1 MKFFKLLLF
10 AVILLTMCGLVSAQD
25 GDDVIRVDTQLID
38 VPIQVKDKAGKP
50 LTDLSK
56 RNFIIYE
63 DGDPQEIEDFSAVA
77 APFEVAILLDTS
89 GSTRS
94 DLQLIRR
101 SALNFI
107 ESLRAG
113 DRVAIISFRTE
124 RNETEAYAVPEIIN
138 ELTDD
143 REVLKAAVEKVGT
156 SNSTPYYDALI
167 KTVETV
173 FRDKPEPQFR
183 GRRALVALTDGVDSA
198 SISGFDES
206 RELLSNAGIIC
217 YFIAVNTR
225 DFFEENLIGDC
236 EFTMRFSQAQIR
248 RYYRQF
254 GNANI
259 EKAASF
265 CQLGDF
271 ERLAV
276 SKTLYEIAAR
286 EMSELARTSGGRIFP
301 AGDLSDARNAF
312 KNVAADI
319 GTQYKLGYYSSNSAN
334 DGKYRKIKVEL
345 KGVPAGVQIRARE
358 GYTAPKK

>member
-1 MKFFKLLLF
+1 MRSFKLFLS
-10 AVILLTMCGLVSAQD
+10 AIILLTICGSILAQD
-25 GDDVIRVDTQLID
+25 GDNVIRIDTQLID
-38 VPIQVKDKAGKP
+38 VPIQVKDKVGNS
-50 LTDLSK
+50 LTSLTK
-56 RNFIIYE
+56 KNFVIYE
-63 DGDPQEIEDFSAVA
+63 DGKPQEIEDFSAVA
-77 APFEVAILLDTS
+77 APFEVALLLDTS

-94 DLQLIRR
+94 DLELIRR

-107 ESLRAG
+107 NSLRQG
-113 DRVAIISFRTE
+113 DRVAIISFKTE
-124 RNETEAYAVPEIIN
+124 RNEAEAYAVPEIIN

-143 REVLKAAVEKVGT
+143 RDTLKASLDKVGT
-156 SNSTPYYDALI
+156 SNSTPYYDGLI
-167 KTVETV
+167 QAVETV
-173 FRDKPEPQFR
+173 FRDKPQAQFR

-198 SISGFDES
+198 SASGYDES
-206 RELLSNAGIIC
+206 KELLSNAGIIC

-225 DFFEENLIGDC
+225 EFFEENLLGDC
-236 EFTMRFSQAQIR
+236 EYTMRFSQAQIR

-254 GNANI
+254 GDAKI

-276 SKTLYEIAAR
+276 SKTLYEIAGK
-286 EMSELARTSGGRIFP
+286 EMKELAKTSGGRVFP

-312 KNVAADI
+312 KNVATEI

-345 KGVPAGVQIRARE
+345 KGVPAGAQIRSRE
-358 GYTAPKK
+358 GYMAPKK